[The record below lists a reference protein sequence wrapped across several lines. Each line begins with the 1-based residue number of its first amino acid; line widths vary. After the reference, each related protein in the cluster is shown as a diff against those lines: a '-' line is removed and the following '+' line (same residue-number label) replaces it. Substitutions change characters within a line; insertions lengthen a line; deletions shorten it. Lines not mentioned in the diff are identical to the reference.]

1 MLTAILGIL
10 GSGAGGGLLGG
21 FFGLFKQSQERKER
35 VEMARINLNRDNAE
49 YQNSRDE
56 RAHALLILE
65 KGGQIEL
72 EKIQTE
78 SEAEIEVAHQSALS
92 SAQDALKNLKT
103 TTGMDNFRAS
113 VRPVLAYWGALLFS
127 VMLGWA
133 FVEFSDTI
141 DKETGKQIL
150 VGMFS
155 TLTFI
160 VTSVVTF
167 YYVGR
172 RNSSPRV

>member
-1 MLTAILGIL
+1 MISAILAIL
-10 GSGAGGGLLGG
+10 SSSAGGGLLGG

-35 VEMARINLNRDNAE
+35 VEMARVNLERDNLEYKNAQAE
-49 YQNSRDE
+49 RD
-56 RAHALLILE
+56 HALLVLE

-78 SEAEIEVAHQSALS
+78 SDAEIEVAHQSALS
-92 SAQDALKNLKT
+92 SAQDALKGLKT

-113 VRPVLAYWGALLFS
+113 VRPVLAYWGALIFTI
-127 VMLGWA
+127 MLVWA
-133 FVEFSDTI
+133 FSEFSDTI
-141 DKETGKQIL
+141 DKETGKEIL
-150 VGMFS
+150 MGMFA

-167 YYVGR
+167 YYVAR
-172 RNSSPRV
+172 RNSPPRL